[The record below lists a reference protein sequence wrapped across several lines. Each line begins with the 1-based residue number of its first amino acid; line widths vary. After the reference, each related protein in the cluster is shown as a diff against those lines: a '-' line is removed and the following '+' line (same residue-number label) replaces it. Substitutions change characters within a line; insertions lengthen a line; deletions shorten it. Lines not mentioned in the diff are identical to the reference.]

1 MVPGDVFELDADQ
14 PVLPCDSILVHGDCI
29 VNESMLTGESVP
41 VFKNPADEEQISAAM
56 SNPDIDSRYYLFG
69 GTRMIRVRSLM
80 NSQNPEVQTR
90 AIAIAVKTGFNTAKG
105 GLIRSMIFPKNHN
118 FRLYSDSFKF
128 LAVLAGIGT
137 DFILLMNMF

>member
-1 MVPGDVFELDADQ
+1 
-14 PVLPCDSILVHGDCI
+14 
-29 VNESMLTGESVP
+29 
-41 VFKNPADEEQISAAM
+41 
-56 SNPDIDSRYYLFG
+56 
-69 GTRMIRVRSLM
+69 M